1 MFQLSLW
8 TAFHCR
14 TTRGAAIK
22 KSCRCVSRRMIMLS
36 RAKISGKKL
45 KELYFVYCLANP
57 AETAYLSVRDRE
69 LSNAV
74 GLSIS
79 GEEKLQFTLFWGW
92 SQAGLVRQRS
102 CQNYRKPYLFC
113 LRFYSGEISHSN
125 SHHREL
131 SNCISDVVVRRRKV
145 ALHTISHLTPT
156 EA

>member
-69 LSNAV
+69 LCNAV
-74 GLSIS
+74 RLV
-79 GEEKLQFTLFWGW
+79 EFRRRKVAVHTFWGW
-92 SQAGLVRQRS
+92 SQARLLRRPS
-102 CQNYRKPYLFC
+102 CRKYRKPKLFR
-113 LRFYSGEISHSN
+113 LRSYPGEISHPN
-125 SHHREL
+125 WATRDL
-131 SNCISDVVVRRRKV
+131 SIDVSVLVVR
-145 ALHTISHLTPT
+145 
-156 EA
+156 